1 MMKGLIY
8 IFILCIINN
17 CIYLNFAYKND
28 YNNHINKNVENFND
42 INTLDEKINEMKYY
56 LSKHPDDIKENI
68 EQNAEVYKQLGLI
81 IHMKDVKFH
90 VGGGILQNDALEAFN
105 KALDLGRN
113 NLPLVVY
120 VNQHKGLLL
129 KMMGKGIE
137 AIVCHEIAFNLSST
151 NRDKAMAIHHKGN
164 ALVMIGKV
172 REAIDIFKE
181 ALRLSPSQF
190 CNYLQLVE
198 CYKELGEFTKLEWK
212 NFFYEI
218 EENVRSFDNGLYIDD
233 SENSILDISNNI
245 GSEVF
250 WALFG
255 AGMKADL
262 NEAAWE
268 NLEKARDIEK
278 QQRDLNS
285 SSFHLMEQVET
296 VKNIFTPSFFQGFET
311 IGLKTKT
318 PIFIVGM
325 MRSGSTLVETM
336 LDSHKD
342 MWGMGEDSIFNAN
355 LA

>member
-1 MMKGLIY
+1 MKVFIF

-17 CIYLNFAYKND
+17 CYYLNFAHKNN
-28 YNNHINKNVENFND
+28 YNNNINNNIENVDD
-42 INTLDEKINEMKYY
+42 INTLDKKINEIRYY
-56 LSKHPDDIKENI
+56 LSQHPDEIKENK
-68 EQNAEVYKQLGLI
+68 EQNAEIYKQLGLI
-81 IHMKDVKFH
+81 LHVKDVKFH
-90 VGGGILQNDALEAFN
+90 VGGGILQNDALQSFN
-105 KALDLGRN
+105 KALDLGHN
-113 NLPLVVY
+113 NLPLVIY

-129 KMMGKGIE
+129 KMMGKGEE
-137 AIVCHEIAFNLSST
+137 AVISHEIAYNLSST
-151 NRDKAMAIHHKGN
+151 NRDKSMAIHHKGN

-181 ALRLSPSQF
+181 ALRLAPSQLG
-190 CNYLQLVE
+190 NYLQLVE
-198 CYKELGEFTKLEWK
+198 CYKELGEFSKLEWK

-218 EENVRSFDNGLYIDD
+218 EDNVRSFNNGLYPDD
-233 SENSILDISNNI
+233 YEDSILDKSNNI
-245 GSEVF
+245 GSEVY

-255 AGMKADL
+255 AGRNAEL
-262 NEAAWE
+262 NKAAWE

-278 QQRDLNS
+278 QSRNLDS
-285 SSFHLMEQVET
+285 SSFQSMQQVDY